1 MVDFSRAE
9 GSKNHR
15 ASFIKTSTNVID
27 FVEGLQSKY
36 NSTWEKLEVVRKE
49 MAAIK
54 EETIQL
60 IKSNKIHL
68 GKQLGR
74 CDNKELN
81 EELLNAIN
89 ALKDDEKERIQINL
103 IKINNRYDKIQ
114 VLGKELEDLAA
125 QLSSYR
131 ILEDDYDDEV
141 VISMPKKDSKKSVNT
156 TAPRKETPKP
166 TPVVPSKTEGLEKV
180 VDVHPASETLIIDFE
195 SKTSKKEESHDETL
209 DDDIRYFTATDLYD
223 TNELAS
229 IQDEVAYINSI
240 DSIQEELQEDKQD
253 EENDDECI
261 LFTIT
266 DKLTLK
272 EIAKN
277 VYQSESNWKPL
288 YNYGTNTN
296 KIDRKAAEYGVS
308 VEEIA
313 STPGYLADVTLQFPT
328 LLVMPEEVEE
338 ENKSHRSRRAA

>member
-9 GSKNHR
+9 GSRNHR
-15 ASFIKTSTNVID
+15 TSFTKTSTNVIS
-27 FVEGLQSKY
+27 FVESLQEKY
-36 NSTWEKLEVVRKE
+36 DSTWERLEIVRKE

-60 IKSNKIHL
+60 IKNNKIRL

-89 ALKDDEKERIQINL
+89 ALKGDEKEKIQINL

-114 VLGKELEDLAA
+114 ALGRELEMLTEKLAG
-125 QLSSYR
+125 YR
-131 ILEDDYDDEV
+131 VLEEDYDDEV
-141 VISMPKKDSKKSVNT
+141 VISMPKKETKKTTKST
-156 TAPRKETPKP
+156 TAKKASSIYT
-166 TPVVPSKTEGLEKV
+166 PSKTDELEKV
-180 VDVHPASETLIIDFE
+180 VGRHNASEALIVDFE
-195 SKTSKKEESHDETL
+195 SKTKKQKQQQEIKEEI
-209 DDDIRYFTATDLYD
+209 DDDDLKYFTATDLYN

-229 IQDEVAYINSI
+229 IQDEVDYLSSI
-240 DSIQEELQEDKQD
+240 EQV
-253 EENDDECI
+253 EENTVTNDDDECI
-261 LFTIT
+261 LFTIN

-272 EIAKN
+272 EIAKS

-288 YNYGTNTN
+288 YNYGNNTN
-296 KIDRKAAEYGVS
+296 KIDRKAAEYNLS
-308 VEEIA
+308 VEEVV
-313 STPGYLADVTLQFPT
+313 STPGCLANVTLQFPT

-338 ENKSHRSRRAA
+338 NSRSHSSRRAA

>member
-36 NSTWEKLEVVRKE
+36 NSTWEKLEIVRKE

-125 QLSSYR
+125 QLSAYR
-131 ILEDDYDDEV
+131 VLEDDYDDEV

-156 TAPRKETPKP
+156 TTPRKETPKP
-166 TPVVPSKTEGLEKV
+166 TPVVSSKTEGLEKV

-195 SKTSKKEESHDETL
+195 SKTSKKEEMPNETL
-209 DDDIRYFTATDLYD
+209 NDDIRYFTATDLYD

-229 IQDEVAYINSI
+229 IQDEVAYL
-240 DSIQEELQEDKQD
+240 DSIQEEKQD

-308 VEEIA
+308 VEEIV